1 MPLLNT
7 FSPQA
12 DESGLGY
19 YRRLAAGNAL
29 WGWRE
34 LARMA
39 QVSSHR
45 SGLFGRPEFVATQ
58 LGLETDWAQQA
69 AAAES
74 AAKGWKGLHRMRAD
88 AVCPAC
94 LDESVHIRSYW
105 EHAFV
110 TACAQHRTVLVDRCP
125 TCNDWLHPTR
135 DRIEQCG
142 CGQDLRRVSS
152 EAATNEQLW
161 LSALLISEG
170 ASSAGIQ
177 PKLRHVVPH
186 ALSELVKLLC
196 LYADPRAATPR
207 RNTANPATVQEAME
221 FLRPL
226 QMLLSNWPQGFE
238 QHIRQRI
245 EAGNQEA
252 RTLNTLLGR
261 WYQQLKKVCAD
272 DALRVFLET
281 VLRVSQAA
289 FDGVLTG
296 DSAAEL
302 VPDLNDHIRL
312 AEAAKRIGVSHDR
325 LLKALREGECR
336 YRTRRFGTRGLV
348 YEVPI
353 TEVERLV
360 LSRSAWVDETR
371 AAELLNVPAS
381 VLQLMVKSQVL
392 TADVKWRHDIHKG
405 GLVLERTVH
414 DLLETLRQHA
424 QPAHG
429 QDMVEWQSLTSRRMG
444 DKAAIQRV
452 MQAAA
457 AGELRAVKVARTV
470 GGMAFRRSD
479 VMRYFGT
486 PLLEAGMS
494 IDQLAKATGWKWES
508 IAHWIDEG
516 LLESLTISLRGQ
528 PCRVVMPE
536 HLLAFRR
543 QYLPL
548 ADLAHAMGTRPSY
561 LVDQLRGVEFLGAK
575 VLPNG
580 QRRGALLPLSRLGAL
595 AVQGCA
601 VANHGR
607 QSGDNV
613 ERLPVDGR

>member
-7 FSPQA
+7 FPPESN
-12 DESGLGY
+12 ESGLGY

-58 LGLETDWAQQA
+58 LGLESAWTQQA
-69 AAAES
+69 TAAES
-74 AAKGWKGLHRMRAD
+74 AAKGWKGLHRLRAD
-88 AVCPAC
+88 AICPAC
-94 LDESVHIRSYW
+94 LTESVYIRSFW
-105 EHAFV
+105 EHAYV
-110 TACAQHRTVLVDRCP
+110 TACPQHRTVLIDRCP
-125 TCNDWLHPTR
+125 SCNDWLHPSR

-142 CGQDLRRVSS
+142 CGQDLRTATTQ
-152 EAATNEQLW
+152 AATNEQLW

-170 ASSAGIQ
+170 VSSAGIQ
-177 PKLRHVVPH
+177 PKLRHVSSL

-196 LYADPRAATPR
+196 LHADPQAVAPR
-207 RNTANPATVQEAME
+207 RNSASPATVQEAVE

-226 QMLLSNWPQGFE
+226 PTLLANWPQGFE
-238 QHIRQRI
+238 QHIRHRI

-252 RTLNTLLGR
+252 RTLNSLLGR

-296 DSAAEL
+296 DTAAKL

-312 AEAAKRIGVSHDR
+312 ADAAKRIGVSRDR
-325 LLKALREGECR
+325 LLKALRDGECR
-336 YRTRRFGTRGLV
+336 YRTRRFGTRVLV
-348 YEVPI
+348 HEVPI

-360 LSRSAWVDETR
+360 PSRCAWVDEAR
-371 AAELLNVPAS
+371 AAELLDVPAS
-381 VLQLMVKSQVL
+381 VLQLMVDSRVL
-392 TADVKWRHDIHKG
+392 TADVKWRYDIHKG
-405 GLVLERTVH
+405 GLVLERSIH
-414 DLLETLRQHA
+414 DLLETLTKYTL
-424 QPAHG
+424 PARE

-444 DKAAIQRV
+444 EKAAIQRA
-452 MQAAA
+452 MQAAL
-457 AGELRAVKVARTV
+457 AGELRAVRVARTV
-470 GGMAFRRSD
+470 GGMAFRRED
-479 VMRYFGT
+479 VMRHFCT

-494 IDQLAKATGWKWES
+494 VQQLAKATGWKWES

-516 LLESLTISLRGQ
+516 LLQSRSILLRGQ
-528 PCRVVMPE
+528 QCRVVMPE
-536 HLLAFRR
+536 HLLEFRR

-548 ADLAHAMGTRPSY
+548 ADLAHAMDTRPSY
-561 LVDQLRGVEFLGAK
+561 LVEQLRDVELLGAK
-575 VLPNG
+575 PLPNG
-580 QRRGALLPLSRLGAL
+580 QRRGGLLRMSELGKL
-595 AVQGCA
+595 AVQGCR
-601 VANHGR
+601 HL
-607 QSGDNV
+607 SDSY
-613 ERLPVDGR
+613 

>member
-7 FSPQA
+7 FPPEA

-58 LGLETDWAQQA
+58 LGLETDWAEQA
-69 AAAES
+69 TAAES
-74 AAKGWKGLHRMRAD
+74 VAKGWKGLHRLRAD
-88 AVCPAC
+88 AICPAC
-94 LDESVHIRSYW
+94 LAESVHIRAHW
-105 EHAFV
+105 GHAYV
-110 TACAQHRTVLVDRCP
+110 TACPQHRTVLIDRCP
-125 TCNDWLHPTR
+125 ACNDWLHPTR
-135 DRIEQCG
+135 DRIEQCA
-142 CGQDLRRVSS
+142 CGQDLR
-152 EAATNEQLW
+152 AATAPPATNEQLW
-161 LSALLISEG
+161 LSALLVSEG
-170 ASSAGIQ
+170 ASSAGMQ
-177 PKLRHVVPH
+177 PKLRHVEPQ

-196 LYADPRAATPR
+196 LHADPQVATPR
-207 RNTANPATVQEAME
+207 RNTANPATVQEAVE

-226 QMLLSNWPQGFE
+226 HSLLANWPQGFE
-238 QHIRQRI
+238 QHIRRRI
-245 EAGNQEA
+245 EAGSQEA

-261 WYQQLKKVCAD
+261 WYQQLKKVCVN

-281 VLRVSQAA
+281 VLRVSQAS

-296 DSAAEL
+296 DAAADL

-312 AEAAKRIGVSHDR
+312 AEAAKRIGVGRDR
-325 LLKALREGECR
+325 LLKALRGGECR

-348 YEVPI
+348 HEVPI

-360 LSRSAWVDETR
+360 LSRSAWVSEER
-371 AAELLNVPAS
+371 AAELLNVPVS
-381 VLQLMVKSQVL
+381 VLQLMVDSRVVK
-392 TADVKWRHDIHKG
+392 ADVKWRHDIHKG
-405 GLVLERTVH
+405 GLILERSIH
-414 DLLETLRQHA
+414 DLLETLKLHA
-424 QPAHG
+424 QPG
-429 QDMVEWQSLTSRRMG
+429 QAFEDVEWQSLTRRRLG

-457 AGELRAVKVARTV
+457 AGELKAVKVARTV
-470 GGMAFRRSD
+470 GGMSFRRED

-494 IDQLAKATGWKWES
+494 VQQLAKATGWKWES

-516 LLESLTISLRGQ
+516 LLQSESILLRGQ
-528 PCRVVMPE
+528 SCRVVMPE

-548 ADLAHAMGTRPSY
+548 ADLAHAMDTRSSY
-561 LVDQLRGVEFLGAK
+561 LVEQLRGVELLGAK
-575 VLPNG
+575 PLANG
-580 QRRGALLPLSRLGAL
+580 QRRGALLSLARLGKL
-595 AVQGCA
+595 AVQGSA
-601 VANHGR
+601 RASQAP
-607 QSGDNV
+607 QSDDIVGA
-613 ERLPVDGR
+613 PCT

>member
-7 FSPQA
+7 FPPET

-69 AAAES
+69 TAAES
-74 AAKGWKGLHRMRAD
+74 VAKGWKGLHRLRAD
-88 AVCPAC
+88 AICPAC
-94 LDESVHIRSYW
+94 LAESVYVRTHW
-105 EHAFV
+105 EHAYV
-110 TACAQHRTVLVDRCP
+110 TACPQHRTLLIDRCP

-142 CGQDLRRVSS
+142 CGQDLRTASS
-152 EAATNEQLW
+152 EAAPNEQLW
-161 LSALLISEG
+161 LSALLVSEG

-177 PKLRHVVPH
+177 PKVRHVVPL

-296 DSAAEL
+296 DTAAEL
-302 VPDLNDHIRL
+302 VPDLNDHVRV

-325 LLKALREGECR
+325 LLKALSEGECR

-360 LSRSAWVDETR
+360 LSRSAWVSEER
-371 AAELLNVPAS
+371 AAELLNVPNS
-381 VLQLMVKSQVL
+381 VLQLMLHSRVV
-392 TADVKWRHDIHKG
+392 TADLKWRNDIQKG

-429 QDMVEWQSLTSRRMG
+429 QEMVEWQSLTSRRMG

-494 IDQLAKATGWKWES
+494 IQQLSKASGWKWES

-516 LLESLTISLRGQ
+516 LLESHEIVLRGQ

-536 HLLAFRR
+536 QLLAFSQAYVPLSTLAHTLDSKSSAVLERLGSIPLLGAKR
-543 QYLPL
+543 LPNGAVRGALVRL
-548 ADLAHAMGTRPSY
+548 ADLAQAALSPA
-561 LVDQLRGVEFLGAK
+561 LRG
-575 VLPNG
+575 
-580 QRRGALLPLSRLGAL
+580 
-595 AVQGCA
+595 
-601 VANHGR
+601 GR
-607 QSGDNV
+607 M
-613 ERLPVDGR
+613 

>member
-7 FSPQA
+7 FPPQA

-69 AAAES
+69 TAAES
-74 AAKGWKGLHRMRAD
+74 VAKGWKGLHRMRAD
-88 AVCPAC
+88 AICPAC
-94 LDESVHIRSYW
+94 LAESVHIRSYW
-105 EHAFV
+105 EHAYV
-110 TACAQHRTVLVDRCP
+110 TACPQHRTVLIDRCP
-125 TCNDWLHPTR
+125 SCNDWLHPTR

-142 CGQDLRRVSS
+142 CGQDLRTASPDV
-152 EAATNEQLW
+152 ATNEQLW

-170 ASSAGIQ
+170 ASSAGMQ
-177 PKLRHVVPH
+177 PKLRHVLPQ

-196 LYADPRAATPR
+196 LHAAPQVATPR
-207 RNTANPATVQEAME
+207 RNTANPATVQEAVE

-226 QMLLSNWPQGFE
+226 QTLLANWPQGFE
-238 QHIRQRI
+238 QHIRHRI
-245 EAGNQEA
+245 EVGNQEA

-296 DSAAEL
+296 DTAAEL

-312 AEAAKRIGVSHDR
+312 ADAAKRIGVSRDR
-325 LLKALREGECR
+325 LLKALRDGECR

-348 YEVPI
+348 HEVPL

-360 LSRSAWVDETR
+360 LSRSAWVSETR

-381 VLQLMVKSQVL
+381 VLQLMVESQVL
-392 TADVKWRHDIHKG
+392 TADMKWRHDIHKG
-405 GLVLERTVH
+405 GLVLERTIH
-414 DLLETLRQHA
+414 DLLETLRQHVRPA
-424 QPAHG
+424 QEE
-429 QDMVEWQSLTSRRMG
+429 DVVEWQSLTSRRMG

-452 MQAAA
+452 MQAAV
-457 AGELRAVKVARTV
+457 AGELRAFKVARTV
-470 GGMAFRRSD
+470 GGMAFRRED

-494 IDQLAKATGWKWES
+494 IQQLAKATGWKWES

-516 LLESLTISLRGQ
+516 LLQSQSILLRGQ

-548 ADLAHAMGTRPSY
+548 ADLAHSMDTRPSY
-561 LVDQLRGVEFLGAK
+561 LVEQLRGIELFGAK
-575 VLPNG
+575 PLPNG
-580 QRRGALLPLSRLGAL
+580 QRRGGLLLLSDLGKL
-595 AVQGCA
+595 AVQG
-601 VANHGR
+601 VVE
-607 QSGDNV
+607 QS
-613 ERLPVDGR
+613 